1 MQINWFQVLVRGVQM
16 LVFGTVIAAFTTLLL
31 QGEYLQHLLF
41 VVCIV
46 ELFWLTMELGRLL
59 VPAKHC
65 LPDAKGGD
73 RGWPKGL
80 YHLALTVASI
90 LVGFFGG
97 FPLAARLLVGQFL
110 LPPTPIAL
118 LLYLFLAVS
127 FCGMASFFVYTRNAR
142 VAAETAERDAAQ
154 ARRTLLQSQLEPHML
169 FNTLANLDALIE
181 TDPAAAR
188 HMLNRMEG
196 FLRTSLSASR
206 AIMHPLAD
214 EFERL
219 HDYLALMAI
228 RMGPRLT
235 WDLHLPD
242 ELRAQ
247 PVPPL
252 LLQPLVENAI
262 KHGLEPR
269 VKGGRIKVSAT
280 CADQQ
285 LVLAVR
291 DTGVGFNA
299 DQPMAEGRFGLT
311 QVIER
316 VASACGDQGR
326 VKMRS
331 RPGKGTTVRIIL
343 PLQPDM
349 PCPPP

>member
-1 MQINWFQVLVRGVQM
+1 MRINWPQMLLRGVQM
-16 LVFGTVIAAFTTLLL
+16 LAFCAVIAAFTAWMW
-31 QGEYLQHLLF
+31 QQEYLRHLLI
-41 VVCIV
+41 VVCIG
-46 ELFWLTMELGRLL
+46 ELFWLAMEFGRLL

-65 LPDAKGGD
+65 HPDAKGGD
-73 RGWPKGL
+73 HGWPKGWYGL
-80 YHLALTVASI
+80 GLTAASGVA
-90 LVGFFGG
+90 GFFGG
-97 FPLAARLLVGQFL
+97 FPLAMRLLNSPRL
-110 LPPTPIAL
+110 LPPYPDVLQAL
-118 LLYLFLAVS
+118 FITA
-127 FCGMASFFVYTRNAR
+127 FACGMASFFIYTRNAR
-142 VAAETAERDAAQ
+142 ATAEAAERDAAQ
-154 ARRTLLQSQLEPHML
+154 ARLKLLQSQLEPHML
-169 FNTLANLDALIE
+169 FNTLANLDALISV
-181 TDPAAAR
+181 DPTAAR
-188 HMLNRMEG
+188 HMLDRMEG
-196 FLRTSLSASR
+196 FLRISLSASR
-206 AIMHPLAD
+206 ATTHPLAD

-219 HDYLALMAI
+219 RDYLALMAI

>member
-235 WDLHLPD
+235 YALHLPD

-262 KHGLEPR
+262 KHGLEPS
-269 VKGGRIKVSAT
+269 VAGGRIEVSAAREGNT
-280 CADQQ
+280 
-285 LVLAVR
+285 LRLTVR
-291 DTGVGFNA
+291 DTGIGFDA
-299 DQPMAEGRFGLT
+299 SLPITGEHFGLT
-311 QVIER
+311 QVTER
-316 VASACGDQGR
+316 VASAYGNAGQ
-326 VKMRS
+326 VQVQS
-331 RPGKGTTVRIIL
+331 APGSGTVISITL
-343 PLQPDM
+343 P
-349 PCPPP
+349 C